1 VSSPDQLNWPS
12 APPVAGGASPQP
24 TAAMTAPG
32 TSPQPFGSGLTTPDF
47 AACLA
52 MGLQPLRLVQGYF
65 FGQISG
71 WSAYS
76 AYPLRQYPCACMETG
91 PHSTGWLG
99 KVSDLDSAWVTA
111 HQTALERLLQEAAA
125 IGAHGVVGV
134 RTEMS
139 HPTSET
145 SCEVH
150 LYGTA
155 VALAGAPAVER
166 PWATQLAG
174 HKLAKLVEAGFVPG
188 WLAYTRCTAM
198 MAEGCYMEYYGSGGC
213 GTGYQVQP
221 VRDAHELARSE
232 AIGAARQVAAGG
244 AMYDVQMFVHES
256 ERYNATYITCSLL
269 GSVVR
274 RVRQAMPLATPVAT
288 LNLGR

>member
-1 VSSPDQLNWPS
+1 MPGDRGPMAQPV
-12 APPVAGGASPQP
+12 PPPTEAGDNG
-24 TAAMTAPG
+24 
-32 TSPQPFGSGLTTPDF
+32 QPFDSGLTTPDF
-47 AACLA
+47 AACLS
-52 MGLQPLRLVQGYF
+52 MGLRPLRLVQGYF

-76 AYPLRQYPCACMETG
+76 AYPLRQYPCACMEMG
-91 PHSTGWLG
+91 PHVTGWLG
-99 KVSDLDSAWVTA
+99 RVSDLDAAWVAA
-111 HQTALERLLQEAAA
+111 HQTALERLLQEATA

-134 RTEMS
+134 RTVMS
-139 HPTSET
+139 HPTNET

-155 VALAGAPAVER
+155 VVVEGAPVAGR

-174 HKLAKLVEAGFVPG
+174 HKLAKLLEAGFVPG
-188 WLAYTRCTAM
+188 WLAYARCTAM
-198 MAEGCYMEYYGSGGC
+198 MAEGCYMEYYGSGRC
-213 GTGYQVQP
+213 GTGYQIQP
-221 VRDAHELARSE
+221 IKDGHELARSE
-232 AIGAARQVAAGG
+232 AIAAARQVAAGG
-244 AMYDVQMFVHES
+244 SMYDVQMLVHEA

-274 RVRQAMPLATPVAT
+274 RVRPTMPLPTPVAT

>member
-1 VSSPDQLNWPS
+1 MPGDGGPMAQPV
-12 APPVAGGASPQP
+12 PPPTEAGDNG
-24 TAAMTAPG
+24 
-32 TSPQPFGSGLTTPDF
+32 QPFDSGLTTPDF
-47 AACLA
+47 AACLS
-52 MGLQPLRLVQGYF
+52 MGLRPLRLVQGYF

-76 AYPLRQYPCACMETG
+76 AYPLRQYPCACMEMG
-91 PHSTGWLG
+91 PHVTGWLG
-99 KVSDLDSAWVTA
+99 RVSDLDAAWVAA
-111 HQTALERLLQEAAA
+111 HQTALERLLQEATA

-134 RTEMS
+134 RTVMS
-139 HPTSET
+139 HPTNET

-155 VALAGAPAVER
+155 VVVEGAPVAGR

-174 HKLAKLVEAGFVPG
+174 HKLAKLLEAGFVPG
-188 WLAYTRCTAM
+188 WLAYARCTAM
-198 MAEGCYMEYYGSGGC
+198 MAEGCYMEYYGSGRC
-213 GTGYQVQP
+213 GTGYQIQP
-221 VRDAHELARSE
+221 IKDGHELARSE
-232 AIGAARQVAAGG
+232 AIAAARQVAAGG
-244 AMYDVQMFVHES
+244 SMYDVQMLVHEA

-274 RVRQAMPLATPVAT
+274 RVRPTMPLPTPVAT